1 MNELVSRG
9 TALERIV
16 TQLKLA
22 RKERELSFEDVSLQ
36 ITVPKSYLEKI
47 EEGDFTF
54 LPKVYVFTFIK
65 EYALLMGVGDDET
78 LEQCR
83 KELQLSNSL
92 QRDVS
97 GDSNSV
103 REKRPKSDV
112 KFRLLLPPMV
122 WILGSVIIVL
132 AGLALVYGNS
142 TGLFSTHPSSASVT
156 LPSTTIEDT
165 VAVAEPIVDSLVISG
180 GDKTPSNVASV
191 PSERLSPARIDSAD
205 AAVAPAVPQP
215 KPAPAAHA
223 AHAVPAPAEAS
234 KPLRVP
240 ALSAVSANGSSSREW
255 AKDVSFLPASKS
267 SPYRKVLVV
276 HVIDDYSWVKVIAD
290 DSARVYPG
298 GQFKNGEVLR
308 FEARNKLWVNI
319 GRPKYV
325 ELYLNGKKLPPSVD
339 RTLIIN

>member
-1 MNELVSRG
+1 MNELVSSSA
-9 TALERIV
+9 ALERLV
-16 TQLKLA
+16 TQLKHA
-22 RKERELSFEDVSLQ
+22 RKERELSLEDVSRQ
-36 ITVPKSYLEKI
+36 ITVPKGYLEKI
-47 EEGDFTF
+47 EGGDFSF
-54 LPKVYVFTFIK
+54 LPKVYIFTFIK
-65 EYALLMGVGDDET
+65 EYALLMGVGEEET

-92 QRDVS
+92 KRDVA
-97 GDSNSV
+97 GDGNSV

-112 KFRLLLPPMV
+112 RFRPPLLSLV
-122 WILGSVIIVL
+122 WKIGSVVIVL
-132 AGLALVYGNS
+132 AGLALVYSNG
-142 TGLFSTHPSSASVT
+142 TGLFSAQHSSAPVP

-180 GDKTPSNVASV
+180 GDKSPSNVASV
-191 PSERLSPARIDSAD
+191 PSEHPSPAHVDSAV
-205 AAVAPAVPQP
+205 AAVTPA
-215 KPAPAAHA
+215 APAAS
-223 AHAVPAPAEAS
+223 S
-234 KPLRVP
+234 KPPTVP
-240 ALSAVSANGSSSREW
+240 ALSEVSANGTSYREW
-255 AKDVSFLPASKS
+255 AKHVSFLPVSKS
-267 SPYRKVLVV
+267 SPYQKVLVV

-325 ELYLNGKKLPPSVD
+325 ELYLNGKKLPPSAD